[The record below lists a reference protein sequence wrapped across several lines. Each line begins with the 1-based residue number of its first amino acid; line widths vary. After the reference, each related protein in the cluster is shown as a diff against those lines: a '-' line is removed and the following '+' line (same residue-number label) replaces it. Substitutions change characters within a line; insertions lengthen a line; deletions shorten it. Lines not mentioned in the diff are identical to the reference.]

1 MWKEVNILSTNFSAK
16 HMPSASL
23 NQHLL
28 YLQKQQQNKHS
39 DQIPRGGIQL
49 YIEVDVRVK
58 WFNVS
63 YML

>member
-1 MWKEVNILSTNFSAK
+1 
-16 HMPSASL
+16 MPSASL

-58 WFNVS
+58 
-63 YML
+63 